1 MSGQEKDVAEKDNES
16 RFFSR
21 LKLGLKKTRV
31 SFASGV
37 IRVLSGPTE
46 FGPELWQ
53 ELEDVLLSADMGV
66 PTMTWIME
74 ALKKEVRESP
84 GIEKEKIVKLLKE
97 LLLDILKGIQADT
110 TYPSERPCVVMVIGI
125 NGSGKNNYHR

>member
-1 MSGQEKDVAEKDNES
+1 MSGQEKDVAGKGNES

-21 LKLGLKKTRV
+21 LKLGLKKTRD
-31 SFASGV
+31 SFASEV
-37 IRVLSGPTE
+37 IRVVSGPTE

-66 PTMTWIME
+66 PTMTWVME

-84 GIEKEKIVKLLKE
+84 SIEKEKIVKLLKE
-97 LLLDILKGIQADT
+97 LLPYFLPRTLLYRVRARFQVYEAEILLSDFFQWLFV
-110 TYPSERPCVVMVIGI
+110 YL
-125 NGSGKNNYHR
+125 